1 MTGNI
6 EAYLVSYLR
15 LKGQEVTLE
24 DAIVILPIQ
33 IVASTFI
40 YPLGARLVGL
50 LGVRTVSGIGN
61 LVVVL
66 ATFGGSFCTTLWEF
80 AVVYAL
86 GFGVGDGIA
95 VRDRQYMAPL
105 VMGWSHFP
113 RHRGRITGILL
124 MCFALGSSIFNLIST
139 AIINPNSET
148 AYIVIANGKANDH
161 YYDSSVAERFP
172 AMMRWL
178 SLVYLCLTLV
188 GVLLLVPV
196 NPEETQSVLSSGPPP
211 PLYRVMTHPT
221 IVLLFVMFLLSSST
235 Q

>member
-40 YPLGARLVGL
+40 YPLGARLVGT
-50 LGVRTVSGIGN
+50 LGVRTVCAIGN

-66 ATFGGSFCTTLWEF
+66 ATFGGSYCTTLWEF
-80 AVVYAL
+80 ALVYAL
-86 GFGVGDGIA
+86 GFGVGDGLA
-95 VRDRQYMAPL
+95 VRYRQYMAPL
-105 VMGWSHFP
+105 VMGWSYFP
-113 RHRGRITGILL
+113 RNRGRITGILL

-139 AIINPNSET
+139 AIINPNSES
-148 AYIVIANGKANDH
+148 AYIIIPNGKANDH
-161 YYDSSVAERFP
+161 YYSSSVAERFP

-178 SLVYLCLTLV
+178 SLVYLILTVL

-196 NPEETQSVLSSGPPP
+196 NPQETQTAQQSEPTPALCT
-211 PLYRVMTHPT
+211 VMTHPT
-221 IVLLFVMFLLSSST
+221 IVLVFVMFLLSSST
-235 Q
+235 